1 MPVET
6 KTSPVLTRYQ
16 RRALWLL
23 SQGHTPSKAAVLLK
37 VPRQS
42 VTDSLFHARRKLGAQ
57 TNIQAVLAAYVQGVI
72 GEREDCG
79 SRDAYIRH
87 QSRDEDA
94 CPACLRANRE
104 WIERPPP
111 AACARAPLTEPQVRL
126 VRALHVGRTQR
137 QIRMLWGLSR
147 NQVERQIT
155 SLYTVLGVVG
165 EPREVR
171 RERALEEALRQGY
184 LNPAVG
190 RQPCPVLPPAA
201 SRLTPAELRVLSAVD
216 GRTLT
221 EAAALLGTQ
230 RTTISSHLNRAYTKL
245 GVGHLPRNDKREAA
259 LKEARNQG
267 YDV

>member
-1 MPVET
+1 MPTET
-6 KTSPVLTRYQ
+6 KTNPVLTRYQ
-16 RRALWLL
+16 RRALWFL
-23 SQGHTPSKAAVLLK
+23 SQGHTPSEAAALLK

-42 VTDSLFHARRKLGAQ
+42 VTDALYYARRKLGTR
-57 TNIQAVLAAYVQGVI
+57 TNAQAVLVAYVRGVI
-72 GEREDCG
+72 GELEDCG
-79 SRDAYIRH
+79 SREAYVRH
-87 QSRDEDA
+87 RNRNQDA

-104 WIERPPP
+104 WVERSPST
-111 AACARAPLTEPQVRL
+111 AGSCTPLEEPQVRL

-147 NQVERQIT
+147 SQVERQIT
-155 SLYTVLGVVG
+155 ALYAALGVAG
-165 EPREVR
+165 EPREIR

-184 LNPAVG
+184 LNPAVKP
-190 RQPCPVLPPAA
+190 QPCPVLPPVT

-221 EAAALLGTQ
+221 EAAALLGTE

-245 GVGHLPRNDKREAA
+245 GVGHLARKDKREAA

-267 YDV
+267 YAV